1 MHEPTYTKA
10 TLRVFILKL
19 AHQWRSAVGPT
30 AALLGVALL
39 ASGAQAAPF
48 EDTIA
53 QRTMACT
60 ACHGPQGRAAPDGY
74 YPRLAGKP
82 AGYLF
87 NQLRNFRDGRR
98 HYALMTQMVD
108 PLTDSYLLEIAQYF
122 SALEVPYP
130 APLPAAANAAAL
142 QKGEQLVLR
151 GDASRQVP
159 ACVQCHGQAMTG
171 VSPNIPGLLGLPR
184 DYLNAQLGAW
194 KAGQRR
200 AHAPDCMKNV
210 VDKLSLED
218 INAAASWLAAQR
230 VPAISK
236 AVDTLPALPAGATA
250 IDCGSAPLVGLLSPP
265 AAVKAALRT
274 TTPVATGAKP

>member
-1 MHEPTYTKA
+1 MHDQTFMKA
-10 TLRVFILKL
+10 TLTLPFLKIANRWL
-19 AHQWRSAVGPT
+19 SVVAGAASLLC
-30 AALLGVALL
+30 AALLATGV
-39 ASGAQAAPF
+39 QAAPF
-48 EDTIA
+48 EDTID

-87 NQLRNFRDGRR
+87 NQLINFRDGRR

-151 GDASRQVP
+151 GDASRQLP

-218 INAAASWLAAQR
+218 INAVASWLAAQR
-230 VPAISK
+230 VPVISK
-236 AVDTLPALPAGATA
+236 AVDRLPALPAGATA
-250 IDCGSAPLVGLLSPP
+250 IDCGSAPLVSSLDKR
-265 AAVKAALRT
+265 AAAKAPLRAS
-274 TTPVATGAKP
+274 TPFAAEAKP

>member
-1 MHEPTYTKA
+1 MHDQTFMKA
-10 TLRVFILKL
+10 TLTLHFLKIANWWL
-19 AHQWRSAVGPT
+19 SVVAGAAT
-30 AALLGVALL
+30 LLCAALLATGV
-39 ASGAQAAPF
+39 QAAPF

-87 NQLRNFRDGRR
+87 NQLINFRDGRR
-98 HYALMTQMVD
+98 HYGLMTQLVD

-130 APLPAAANAAAL
+130 APLPAAAHAAAL

-151 GDASRQVP
+151 GDASRQLP

-200 AHAPDCMKNV
+200 AQAPDCMKNV
-210 VDKLSLED
+210 VDKLSLDD

-236 AVDTLPALPAGATA
+236 AVDSLPALPAGATA
-250 IDCGSAPLVGLLSPP
+250 IDCGSAPLVSSFDRG
-265 AAVKAALRT
+265 AAAKAPLRAS
-274 TTPVATGAKP
+274 TPSMAGARP